1 MSYSE
6 DCFRT
11 IEVAVSA
18 AGQERP
24 SAGRGASGGRPFAM
38 IAAYQ
43 LVGFLNQ
50 DGMRSPFRLDEKETD
65 GWVTVEGYEARLKF
79 VYNNEAKLQR
89 VVFDNVTATTAWEI
103 ARNVGRAADTR
114 KPFSFHLN
122 ITIHHPRRL
131 PDMTSTFE

>member
-1 MSYSE
+1 MSYGE

-11 IEVAVSA
+11 IQVAVST
-18 AGQERP
+18 AGQEP
-24 SAGRGASGGRPFAM
+24 SFSGRGASGECPFAM

-43 LVGFLNQ
+43 LVGFLDK
-50 DGMRSPFRLDEKETD
+50 DGMRPLLRPDEKETD

-122 ITIHHPRRL
+122 TTIHHPRRL
-131 PDMTSTFE
+131 PDRTSRFE